1 MWDVL
6 KTTGADPISP
16 RPLQSL
22 KTKKRHDGTGGVSRF
37 MAPIYSKRKDPGL
50 FFFLCF
56 FRKSVVTVSYAIN
69 IHMYKAYH
77 GIYDSL
83 KKDIIFRE

>member
-1 MWDVL
+1 MRRIKNNWGGPNFSETPPVI
-6 KTTGADPISP
+6 KN
-16 RPLQSL
+16 
-22 KTKKRHDGTGGVSRF
+22 KKRHDGTGGVSRF